1 MQKEIYCQNFE
12 TNTSFNKRL
21 KFFYQIVSL
30 STATPKITKTMTTAP
45 HATNDN
51 SKFIYTLANV
61 IVFRSVVIYEL

>member
-1 MQKEIYCQNFE
+1 MQEEIYCQNFE
-12 TNTSFNKRL
+12 ANTSFNKRL
-21 KFFYQIVSL
+21 KFSYQIVSL
-30 STATPKITKTMTTAP
+30 STATKITKTMTTAP